1 MAERTESSIR
11 IDAPPADVLAVVA
24 DLESYPEWAD
34 GITEVTVVETDQG
47 GTPERARF
55 VMASGPVKDSLLV
68 QYSWDTADDG
78 AGTVSWSLV
87 EPGAMTSV
95 MDGAY
100 VLTPDGAGTTVTY
113 RLAVEV
119 KIKMPGL
126 LRRKAERTIIDS
138 ALNNLRARVEG

>member
-11 IDAPPADVLAVVA
+11 VDAPPADVLAVVA
-24 DLESYPEWAD
+24 DLEAYPEWAD
-34 GITEVTVVETDQG
+34 GITEVTVLETAPD

-55 VMASGPVKDSLLV
+55 VMSSGPVKDSLLL
-68 QYSWDTADDG
+68 QYGWDTTDDG

-95 MDGAY
+95 LDGAY
-100 VLTPDGAGTTVTY
+100 LLTPDGDGTTVTY

-119 KIKMPGL
+119 RIKMPGM
-126 LRRKAERTIIDS
+126 LRRKAERTIIDT
-138 ALNNLRARVEG
+138 ALSNLKARVEG